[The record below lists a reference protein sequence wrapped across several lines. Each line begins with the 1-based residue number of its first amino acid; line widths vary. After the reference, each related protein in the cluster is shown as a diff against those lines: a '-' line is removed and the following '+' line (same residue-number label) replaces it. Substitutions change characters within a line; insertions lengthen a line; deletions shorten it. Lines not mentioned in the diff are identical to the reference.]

1 MGKFLVIVIGGL
13 IIYIFLKKYFRNLQG
28 PTQPVKP
35 PIAENMVRCAQCG
48 VNVPQTEA
56 IFSRGEYFCGDE
68 HRRLHQP

>member
-28 PTQPVKP
+28 PASTAKP

-56 IFSRGEYFCGDE
+56 IFSRGEHFCGDE
-68 HRRLHQP
+68 HRKLRQP